1 MIETQQP
8 SANSIRPRNPSASI
22 TILISVP
29 QAQLPLGLNVRKDLV
44 VQISP
49 SNKLYAV
56 YLRIEERNDIKTKVR
71 CD

>member
-8 SANSIRPRNPSASI
+8 SANSIWPRNPSASI

-29 QAQLPLGLNVRKDLV
+29 QAQLPLGLHVRKDLV
-44 VQISP
+44 VQTSP

-56 YLRIEERNDIKTKVR
+56 YLRIDIKTKVR